1 MYGLYYYYACIFLFL
16 HPLFISLIIMTKIKS
31 GFLGERAIV
40 LPSSIVAEMKNDVLN
55 QLLYITDIGYYPNAS
70 NHYRLRKNSE
80 VSQYVFIYCF
90 EGDGWFEIDGLKQ
103 TVIAN
108 QFFILPK
115 GKAHAY
121 GTSPHKTWTIYW
133 IHFDGEQANFFADQ
147 FDKPF
152 AISPEKDSRID
163 DRLRMFEEIFST
175 LRNGYSKSNL
185 HYTTALFFHFLG
197 SVKFLNSFRSATAIE
212 TQTRDVA
219 EEAIHFMR
227 ENISKR
233 LTLSEIA
240 TFVGLSPSHF
250 TSIFKEKTD
259 YTPLNYFI
267 QLKTQE
273 ACHLLDFTNYKIN
286 QISQMVGYDD
296 PLYFSR
302 LFTKTMGVNPKTY
315 RAKKKG

>member
-1 MYGLYYYYACIFLFL
+1 MYLQLIFK
-16 HPLFISLIIMTKIKS
+16 ISMTKIKS

-40 LPSSIVAEMKNDVLN
+40 LPSSIVNELKNDLFTH
-55 QLLYITDIGYYPNAS
+55 LLYITDIGFYPNAS
-70 NHYRLRKNSE
+70 NHYRLRKTSE
-80 VSQYVFIYCF
+80 ANQYVFIYCF
-90 EGDGWFEIDGLKQ
+90 DGEGWFDINGLKQ
-103 TVIAN
+103 KVSSN

-121 GTSPHKTWTIYW
+121 GTSPLKTWTIYW
-133 IHFDGEQANFFADQ
+133 IHFDGEQADFFADG
-147 FDKPF
+147 FEKPF
-152 AISPEKDSRID
+152 EISPEKDSRIE

-175 LRNGYSKSNL
+175 LRNGYSKTNL
-185 HYTTALFFHFLG
+185 HYTSTLFFHFLG
-197 SVKFLNSFRSATAIE
+197 SVKFLNSFRSATATE
-212 TQTRDVA
+212 TQTRDTT

-233 LTLSEIA
+233 LTLNEIA

-250 TSIFKEKTD
+250 TTVFKEKTG
-259 YTPLNYFI
+259 YTPLNYLI

-273 ACHLLDFTNYKIN
+273 ACHLLDFTNYKVN
-286 QISQMVGYDD
+286 QISQMIGYDD

-302 LFTKTMGVNPKTY
+302 LFTKIMGVNPRTY